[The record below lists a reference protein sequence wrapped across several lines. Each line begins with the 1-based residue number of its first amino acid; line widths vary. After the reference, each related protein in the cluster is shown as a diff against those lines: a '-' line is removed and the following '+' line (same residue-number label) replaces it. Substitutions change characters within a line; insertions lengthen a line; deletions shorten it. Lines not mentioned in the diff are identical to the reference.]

1 MAETIIALS
10 LFCLGIIF
18 LFEESHYLNNLEVQ
32 KSVLLKKSQ
41 QTVNISYKLLDQ
53 SAKKLSS
60 KEQQL
65 LNEAVK

>member
-18 LFEESHYLNNLEVQ
+18 LCEEGQYLNKQEAQ
-32 KSVLLKKSQ
+32 KNSLLKKSQ
-41 QTVNISYKLLDQ
+41 QTVNVSYKLLDQ
-53 SAKKLSS
+53 STKKLSP